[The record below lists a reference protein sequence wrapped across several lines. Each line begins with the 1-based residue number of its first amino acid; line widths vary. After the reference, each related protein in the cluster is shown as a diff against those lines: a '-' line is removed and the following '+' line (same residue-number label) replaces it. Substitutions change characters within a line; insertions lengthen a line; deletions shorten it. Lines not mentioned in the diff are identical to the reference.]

1 MDKVSFNSIY
11 RDKIIPK
18 TVTADAA
25 ATVRAILLFL
35 SFFFS
40 AFILESKSVN
50 FTLFTGD
57 FSSGIL

>member
-1 MDKVSFNSIY
+1 MDKVSFNFIY

-40 AFILESKSVN
+40 ELSLASRSVN
-50 FTLFTGD
+50 FTLFLGEFT
-57 FSSGIL
+57 SGMT